1 MRKLIYSVVCLLI
14 CCSAYC
20 ASEVERYKI
29 IYISTSE
36 IKIGGV
42 AHRVGDIFTSGMEI
56 EWMNPN
62 QVIKTINMTTKKQQ
76 IFKPEPIEV
85 VTSHTTNDYMNLNYN
100 LSTRDELTPAEYFFL
115 EYDSPYEGKV
125 TIPVVEGMSLPVL
138 PDVKVSLM
146 YCDAQSG
153 EDKLIVDDFYGFLE
167 EFRFADKIV
176 SYVIDAE
183 EYWDIYKWLVWALM
197 PRPYCE
203 VALSLE
209 DIVLYRSF
217 N

>member
-14 CCSAYC
+14 CCSALS

-29 IYISTSE
+29 IYISTPE

-42 AHRVGDIFTSGMEI
+42 AHRVGDVFTSGMEI
-56 EWMNPN
+56 EWMNSD

-100 LSTRDELTPAEYFFL
+100 LSTRDELIPAEYFFL
-115 EYDSPYEGKV
+115 EYESPYEGKI
-125 TIPVVEGMSLPVL
+125 TIPVSEGMTLAEAPAA
-138 PDVKVSLM
+138 KVSLM
-146 YCDAQSG
+146 YCDAKSG
-153 EDKLIVDDFYGFLE
+153 QDKLIIDDFYGFME
-167 EFRFADKIV
+167 EFRFADRIV

-183 EYWDIYKWLVWALM
+183 KYWDIYKWAMWALM
-197 PRPYCE
+197 ASPHCQ

-209 DIVLYRSF
+209 DIALYRSF
-217 N
+217 K